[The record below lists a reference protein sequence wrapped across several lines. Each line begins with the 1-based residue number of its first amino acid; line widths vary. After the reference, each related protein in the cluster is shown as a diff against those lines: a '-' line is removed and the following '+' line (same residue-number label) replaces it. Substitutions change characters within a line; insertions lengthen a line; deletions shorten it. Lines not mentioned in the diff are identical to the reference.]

1 MARFAGRH
9 PGVRFGSTMTVL
21 DSGPSATIESAL
33 QQIDRAMRFHEL
45 EMAWVDGLRRHRL
58 DEDRDRILARA
69 GARLCVLDDTD
80 DQWLRL
86 CWLRMVADEFR
97 RRGEQP
103 LSDDLVG
110 IVRSELREAFAHAE
124 PDLDCLSSSLSAGV
138 DLATITERFPRPA
151 MTVRDLGRTAQQ
163 LQGSDLMALVPKE
176 HVELATSVAEG
187 LLPPRYLV
195 AVVPDPWRITRDDL
209 IRWSGPLEARGELPR
224 LARRLVAETTEADR
238 IDFPAGTGVSNP
250 GFDGIVECD
259 RGNQFVPTGLSGWE
273 LSVAKSDP
281 NRKARDDYTNRA
293 AEASMEAASETAY
306 VALIC
311 ANWKARQFEE
321 EKSKEGH
328 FRFVRALNVD
338 DLEAW
343 LECAPST
350 TIWLREQ
357 MVHPVTGCK
366 SLSSWWQQWL
376 KSTKIPLES
385 EIVLAGRSDQ
395 ADTLRD
401 RCSQQGGGFVTIGG
415 SVHRDEI
422 LAFVSA
428 ALCTGEPERV
438 GADVLYVDDHD
449 AAQRLLGSA
458 TPPGSTAPNT
468 RQALTIVVPSN
479 DFARHLPPGTNHRM
493 IVPIP
498 GSPQADIELKAVDSD
513 IVAQRLRDAGRDIHS
528 AHHLGGVARMSL
540 LALRRHLAVSPE
552 LHRPRWATGPI
563 DSTLRRGLLLG
574 GWDESRKGDK
584 QIVKEFVG
592 QGYESVTDKLRQLD
606 PGDAPM
612 TATGD
617 QWHSVAPEDTWTLLA
632 HHLTR
637 TDVKTFSEVA
647 NRVLTEP
654 DPFHGLTGDEL
665 LLARFEGTR
674 TRYSPSLKRAIAT
687 TLALFGNQPPVLQG
701 TTTPDSG
708 IASDVV
714 ATVLRSANKDATTK
728 TWAVVVESLPLLAEA
743 APEAVLGA
751 LRTCLSEPHAFAGSI
766 FTDSELDGL
775 DRLPSP
781 HLQILN
787 ALEIMA
793 WSPEHLTAVVDM
805 LARLAEIDPGGRY
818 SNRPDNSLAAIMCT
832 WLPSTTAG
840 ADERLNAVRMLRTSH
855 NKVAWPLMLSMLPNE
870 RNFAEHKPGPR
881 FRDWSEQRNGT
892 TQSDQS
898 LTVASVLEMLLEDVG
913 SDPGRW
919 VDLIPEIPSLP
930 ADLRTS
936 MIEALDRVAASG
948 PEEAFRSEVFPKLQ
962 DFLNLNREHSD
973 TNWGLPD
980 SELAVLDDVLGHLRP
995 AETAVAH
1002 RHLFSGNLMYIDGVQ
1017 ATDGWDTFQ
1026 DALKAKHAEAVEEIF
1041 ADGGLSTVLA
1051 FAESVEQ
1058 PHGVGSALSRCSP
1071 TLDIDILGAMD
1082 TAQEVVTQFALGY
1095 FSHRFTEIGWDG
1107 FDRLI
1112 TEHDLPPQVA
1122 ADLFRAPP
1130 PMESPW
1136 TRVDGLGNEVAG
1148 HYWARAGLSDLG
1160 HPKELG
1166 QLLEVSRRLREA
1178 GRVELA
1184 LKMLAVRHETH
1195 KAQPDFAEEAAAC
1208 LEQWLQNPTEPD
1220 QTQWTPSRLAKLFEV
1235 LDEHRESLGRRRVAT
1250 LEWQYYP
1257 ILHNHSGFKAP
1268 NLYREMAADPDFF
1281 VQLVELAF
1289 RPASKSA
1296 GSPSE
1301 PTETERQLALNAH
1314 RVLRCWPDSHFVT
1327 GLDDAGRIEAR
1338 ALDQWIDDARERLAK
1353 TDRTDIGDVMIGTAL
1368 VSTPADA
1375 NGEWPAVPV
1384 RNLLERLQNDQIESG
1399 LRCAVINQRG
1409 VTCRSPGDGGDQER
1423 DLAARYRNLSHRF
1436 AQWPRTA
1443 AVLEGLAKSYERES
1457 GIDDRDAEAHRRGL
1471 PYR

>member
-1 MARFAGRH
+1 
-9 PGVRFGSTMTVL
+9 MTVL
-21 DSGPSATIESAL
+21 ESGPEATIESAIK
-33 QQIDRAMRFHEL
+33 QIDRATRNHEL
-45 EMAWVDGLRRHRL
+45 EMAWVDGLRRHHL

-86 CWLRMVADEFR
+86 CWLRQVADEFR

-103 LSDDLVG
+103 LSDELVG
-110 IVRSELREAFAHAE
+110 IVRCELREAFARAQ
-124 PDLDCLSSSLSAGV
+124 PDLDCLSSCLSTGD

-187 LLPPRYLV
+187 LLPPSWLP
-195 AVVPDPWRITRDDL
+195 AVVPEPWRITRDDL
-209 IRWSGPLEARGELPR
+209 VRWSQSLSARGELPR
-224 LARRLVAETTEADR
+224 LMRRLVAETTEADR

-357 MVHPVTGCK
+357 MVYPVTGCK

-714 ATVLRSANKDATTK
+714 ATVLRSANEDATTK

-855 NKVAWPLMLSMLPNE
+855 NKVAWPLMLSMLPNG
-870 RNFAEHKPGPR
+870 RNSALHKPGPR
-881 FRDWSEQRNGT
+881 FRDWSTQRNGT

-898 LTVASVLEMLLEDVG
+898 LTVSSVLGMLLEDLG
-913 SDPGRW
+913 GDPGRW
-919 VDLIPEIPSLP
+919 VDLIGRMSGLP
-930 ADLRTS
+930 TEFRTDA
-936 MIEALDRVAASG
+936 IAQLDRVAASD
-948 PEEAFRSEVFPKLQ
+948 PDETFKTRVFTAL
-962 DFLNLNREHSD
+962 R
-973 TNWGLPD
+973 
-980 SELAVLDDVLGHLRP
+980 VLLRD
-995 AETAVAH
+995 H
-1002 RHLFSGNLMYIDGVQ
+1002 RQN
-1017 ATDGWDTFQ
+1017 
-1026 DALKAKHAEAVEEIF
+1026 AEAVWNLPEAELAALEAVRERLSPGHAPILYGELFSSRLPYIEGVGAIEGYEAFQEVLRPRQTEAIGAVFVEGGLKTVIEF
-1041 ADGGLSTVLA
+1041 AD
-1051 FAESVEQ
+1051 SVDD
-1058 PHGVGSALSRCSP
+1058 PRGVGAALARSSDLA
-1071 TLDIDILGAMD
+1071 LDPEILAIMD
-1082 TAQEVVTQFALGY
+1082 DATETVTQVALGY
-1095 FSHRFTEIGWDG
+1095 FSHRFNVGGWDG
-1107 FDRLI
+1107 FDQLLSEQEL
-1112 TEHDLPPQVA
+1112 TPQVA

-1130 PMESPW
+1130 PIEKPW
-1136 TRVDGLGNEVAG
+1136 TRVD
-1148 HYWARAGLSDLG
+1148 DLG
-1160 HPKELG
+1160 SQVAASYWSRASHFDLGFPDELNE
-1166 QLLEVSRRLREA
+1166 LLHVSRRLREA
-1178 GRVELA
+1178 ERAGLTVNL
-1184 LKMLAVRHETH
+1184 LAVRCKTH
-1195 KAQPDFAEEAAAC
+1195 ASDPEFAQEVAEC
-1208 LEQWLQNPTEPD
+1208 LEQWLREPLEPFAGD
-1220 QTQWTPSRLAKLFEV
+1220 QTGWFLTTLIGV
-1235 LDEHRESLGRRRVAT
+1235 LDAHRESLGRGRVVT
-1250 LEWQYYP
+1250 IEWKYYP
-1257 ILHNHSGFKAP
+1257 ILRNHPDFKAP
-1268 NLYREMAADPDFF
+1268 NLYREMAADPSFF
-1281 VQLVELAF
+1281 VQFVELAF

-1296 GSPSE
+1296 SDPSE
-1301 PTETERQLALNAH
+1301 PTEAERQLALDAH
-1314 RVLRCWPDSHFVT
+1314 RVLRCWPDSQFAP
-1327 GLDDAGRIEAR
+1327 GSGDDGCIDVA
-1338 ALDQWIDDARERLAK
+1338 ALDQWIDDARKRLAE

-1368 VSTPADA
+1368 ASSPADA

-1399 LRCAVINQRG
+1399 LHCAVINQRG

-1423 DLAARYRNLSHRF
+1423 DLAAKYRGLSHRF
-1436 AQWPRTA
+1436 ARWPRTA

-1457 GIDDRDAEAHRRGL
+1457 GIHDRDAEAHRRGL